1 MQRNKRGELTR
12 KEKYREL
19 ERKYQIKKKGENVVI
34 EELKQRL
41 QAKAAKLKSY
51 EQRIH
56 QFRINRLFQQ
66 DQKKVYQEF
75 NGMSRSEGVA
85 PDAEGSER
93 FWSGIWGNEVQHNKD
108 AEWLK
113 ELKDECGETRKD
125 DIVINLAMVTAQAKK
140 IPNWKVPGPDG
151 VQGYW
156 IKKLTVLHDRIAEQM
171 NEMINSRVPIP
182 VWMTTGRTVLC
193 QKDPQKG
200 NVVDNYRP
208 ISCLPLMWKLMTGV
222 IADSV
227 YKMLEESDILPT
239 EQKGCRKKS
248 RGTKDQLLIDKM
260 ILADCKKRQKNLAM
274 AWVDYKKAYDMV
286 PHSWVA
292 ECLKMAQVPQNVTTF
307 LQRSMRNW
315 KTELTSCGASL
326 GTVNIR
332 RGIFQGDSLSPLIF
346 VICMIPL
353 SKVLRKSKAGYRLG
367 EVKINHLLF
376 MDDLKMFAK
385 NKN

>member
-1 MQRNKRGELTR
+1 
-12 KEKYREL
+12 
-19 ERKYQIKKKGENVVI
+19 
-34 EELKQRL
+34 
-41 QAKAAKLKSY
+41 
-51 EQRIH
+51 
-56 QFRINRLFQQ
+56 
-66 DQKKVYQEF
+66 
-75 NGMSRSEGVA
+75 
-85 PDAEGSER
+85 
-93 FWSGIWGNEVQHNKD
+93 
-108 AEWLK
+108 
-113 ELKDECGETRKD
+113 
-125 DIVINLAMVTAQAKK
+125 
-140 IPNWKVPGPDG
+140 
-151 VQGYW
+151 
-156 IKKLTVLHDRIAEQM
+156 M

-208 ISCLPLMWKLMTGV
+208 IYCLPLMWKLMTGV

-274 AWVDYKKAYDMV
+274 AWVDHEKAYDMV
-286 PHSWVA
+286 PHSWIA
-292 ECLKMAQVPQNVTTF
+292 ECLRMAQVPQNVTTF

-315 KTELTSCGASL
+315 KTELTSYGASL